1 MEKIFT
7 ELGIPP
13 EEKWDVDDDTLVT
26 LHDMSKLKSDMMSNN
41 NKEFQVLLK
50 DISTVLEIGVRI
62 KMLKQ

>member
-1 MEKIFT
+1 M
-7 ELGIPP
+7 GIPP